1 MKTLQVISVI
11 RNVLTFILMFYAIY
25 QVVFAFL
32 AYVKPIKKKKII
44 NKKHRFMAVVS
55 ARNEEKVIANLI
67 ESLKEQHY
75 PKNKLDIYV
84 IADNCTDKTA
94 EVARNAGAI
103 VYERFDETKK
113 SKGYALEWFFD
124 KVLEEFPDKY
134 DAFCVFD
141 ADNLVTPGF
150 INKMNEKLC
159 EGEKLVQGY
168 RDIKNIGD
176 NWLSAN
182 SAIYYWTLNKLYH
195 YARYNMGLSAF
206 IQGTAFMVSMD
217 IIKEEGGWHTTA
229 ITEDIEFSFT
239 QIAKGRKIAWAQDA
253 IVFDEQ
259 PTKLSQTWN
268 QRLRWGVGH
277 LQSMKKCLPKLL
289 NAEKITPVII
299 DAFIYL
305 MSFPVLFI
313 SIITSVLNFV
323 SMSSLNTRELI
334 TELGWQL
341 LISGA
346 FIFGSILQVVLVL
359 LLEKK
364 SLKQAWKGIV
374 TYPIFLGFTYAVNA
388 CAIFNTKM
396 AWKPIEHVKAIKI
409 SDIQK

>member
-1 MKTLQVISVI
+1 MKTMQVILVI
-11 RNVLTFILMFYAIY
+11 KNILTFILMFYAIY

-32 AYVKPIKKKKII
+32 AYMRPVKKKKII
-44 NKKHRFMAVVS
+44 NKKHKFMAIVS

-94 EVARNAGAI
+94 EIARKSGAI
-103 VYERFDETKK
+103 VYERFDETKR

-124 KVLEEFPDKY
+124 RVLDEFPDKY

-168 RDIKNIGD
+168 RDIKNVDD
-176 NWLSAN
+176 NWISAN
-182 SAIYYWTLNKLYH
+182 SAIYYWTLNKMYH

-206 IQGTAFMVSMD
+206 IQGTGFMVSMD

-229 ITEDIEFSFT
+229 LTEDIEFSFT
-239 QIAKGRKIAWAQDA
+239 QIARGRKIAWAHDA
-253 IVFDEQ
+253 VVFDEQ
-259 PTKLSQTWN
+259 PTSLSQVWN

-277 LQSMKKCLPKLL
+277 IQSMGKCIPKLYQC
-289 NAEKITPVII
+289 KKVTPVII

-305 MSFPVLFI
+305 MSFPILFV
-313 SIITSVLNFV
+313 SIITSVLNFL
-323 SMSSLNTRELI
+323 SMSTLTSKEI
-334 TELGWQL
+334 ISQLGVQL
-341 LISGA
+341 FTSVL
-346 FIFGSILQVVLVL
+346 FILGSILQVIIVLK
-359 LLEKK
+359 LEKR
-364 SLKQAWKGIV
+364 SLKQVWQGIV
-374 TYPIFLGFTYAVNA
+374 TYPIFLGITYVVNA
-388 CAIFNTKM
+388 CAIFNTNM
-396 AWKPIEHVKAIKI
+396 AWKPIEHVKAVKI
-409 SDIQK
+409 SELQK